1 MGTRQVFT
9 LAPISPWAT
18 DPFNDAIKEISA
30 ATGLLQS
37 TIAANAALIYW
48 TDPCMSLGHG
58 TGRWEWAVR
67 YNFESES
74 SVERDIYV
82 IGSRGNSSLSVG
94 GPIAAIA
101 PNFAVNPFVAANV
114 FQKSSPLSAGGGG
127 EAGQSS
133 AGVGG
138 TSILK
143 HALLPTNPGSLPADI
158 AQISGL
164 AAATAIAYKYW
175 YDPQTGAGAALPGG
189 GFQSLGTGLWMMR
202 TYAWSGNYVAFDIA
216 QSSGCALSSSG
227 GSPATPPPSFAGW
240 TQVHSVWQMR

>member
-37 TIAANAALIYW
+37 TIAGNAALIYW

-74 SVERDIYV
+74 SVERDIYI

-94 GPIAAIA
+94 GQIAAIA
-101 PNFAVNPFVAANV
+101 PSFAVNPFAAANV
-114 FQKSSPLSAGGGG
+114 FQKSSPLSAGSGGP
-127 EAGQSS
+127 AQSS

-143 HALLPTNPGSLPADI
+143 HTMMPTNPSALSADLSQIAALP
-158 AQISGL
+158 
-164 AAATAIAYKYW
+164 AATAIAPKYW
-175 YDPQTGAGAALPGG
+175 YDPQTGLGAALPGG
-189 GFQSLGTGLWMMR
+189 GFQSQGTGLWVMR
-202 TYAWSGNYVAFDIA
+202 SYSWSGNYVAFDITE
-216 QSSGCALSSSG
+216 SSGCALNSVG
-227 GSPATPPPSFAGW
+227 GPPATPPPAFTNW